1 MPSFNYSYKIIKLFK
16 NMLEI
21 ETNEEIQKF
30 VHKYIGIEKNY
41 SYHQINIFNKLFL
54 RNIVNFIIKYIL
66 NMVERT

>member
-1 MPSFNYSYKIIKLFK
+1 MPSFNYSSKIIKLFK

-30 VHKYIGIEKNY
+30 VHKYIGIGKNY
-41 SYHQINIFNKLFL
+41 SYHQINIFIKLFI

-66 NMVERT
+66 NMFEST